1 MGKYYFERKC
11 RVSIFVKRR
20 TMEVNLTRLDQDFHF
35 AATGDSGV
43 AVHMDANPEI
53 GGHNLGAR
61 PMEMLLM
68 GLGGCSA
75 IDVIMILKK
84 QRQEATTFDIKV
96 TADREKVEEYTEFR
110 NINVHFKLSGDLSE
124 DKVRR
129 AIELSLEKYCSVAM
143 VLYKTSTITYS
154 LELL

>member
-1 MGKYYFERKC
+1 
-11 RVSIFVKRR
+11 
-20 TMEVNLTRLDQDFHF
+20 MEINLTRLDQDYHF
-35 AATGDSGV
+35 AATGASGV

-53 GGHNLGAR
+53 GGHNMGAR

-84 QRQEATTFDIKV
+84 QRLEATTFDIKV
-96 TADREKVEEYTEFR
+96 TADREPVNEHTEFR
-110 NINVHFKLSGDLSE
+110 NINLHFVLGGNLPE

-143 VLYKTSTITYS
+143 VLYKTSTINYT

>member
-1 MGKYYFERKC
+1 
-11 RVSIFVKRR
+11 
-20 TMEVNLTRLDQDFHF
+20 MEINLTRIDQDFHF
-35 AATGDSGV
+35 AATGASGV

-53 GGHNLGAR
+53 GGHNMGAR

-75 IDVIMILKK
+75 IDVILILKK
-84 QRQEATTFDIKV
+84 QRQEIASFDIKV
-96 TADREKVEEYTEFR
+96 TADREKVEEHTEFR
-110 NINVHFKLSGDLSE
+110 NINVHFILGGNLDE
-124 DKVRR
+124 GKVRR

-143 VLYKTSTITYS
+143 ALYKTSAITYT

>member
-1 MGKYYFERKC
+1 
-11 RVSIFVKRR
+11 
-20 TMEVNLTRLDQDFHF
+20 MEVNLTRLNEDFHF
-35 AATGDSGV
+35 AATGTSGV
-43 AVHMDANPEI
+43 AVHMDGAPEI
-53 GGHNLGAR
+53 GGHNQGAR

-84 QRQEATTFDIKV
+84 QRQQIGTFDIKV
-96 TADREKVEEYTEFR
+96 TADREKVEEYSEFR
-110 NINVHFKLSGDLSE
+110 NINLHFRMGGDLNE

-143 VLYKTSTITYS
+143 VLNKTATITYT
-154 LELL
+154 LELV

>member
-1 MGKYYFERKC
+1 
-11 RVSIFVKRR
+11 
-20 TMEVNLTRLDQDFHF
+20 MEINLTRLDQDYHF
-35 AATGDSGV
+35 AATGASGV

-53 GGHNLGAR
+53 GGHNMGAR

-84 QRQEATTFDIKV
+84 QRLEATTFDIKV
-96 TADREKVEEYTEFR
+96 TADREPVNEHTEFR
-110 NINVHFKLSGDLSE
+110 NINLHFILGGNLPE

-143 VLYKTSTITYS
+143 VLYKTSTINYT

>member
-1 MGKYYFERKC
+1 
-11 RVSIFVKRR
+11 
-20 TMEVNLTRLDQDFHF
+20 MEINLTRLDQDYHF
-35 AATGDSGV
+35 AATGASGV

-53 GGHNLGAR
+53 GGHNMGAR

-84 QRQEATTFDIKV
+84 QRLEASSFDMKV
-96 TADREKVEEYTEFR
+96 TADREPVEEHTEFR
-110 NINVHFKLSGDLSE
+110 NINIHFIVGGNLPE

-143 VLYKTSTITYS
+143 VLYKSSEITYT

>member
-1 MGKYYFERKC
+1 
-11 RVSIFVKRR
+11 
-20 TMEVNLTRLDQDFHF
+20 MEVNLTRLDQDFHF
-35 AATGDSGV
+35 AATGNSGV

-53 GGHNLGAR
+53 GGHNMGAR

-75 IDVIMILKK
+75 IDVILILKK
-84 QRQEATTFDIKV
+84 QRQEIGSFDIKV
-96 TADREKVEEYTEFR
+96 TADREKVEEHTEFR
-110 NINVHFKLSGDLSE
+110 NINVHFRLGGNLNE

-143 VLYKTSTITYS
+143 VLYKTSAITYT
-154 LELL
+154 LELV